1 MIAFI
6 ATSVLIDSLLS
17 PFLYNRERDEL
28 TSQLAVMRSQYERMK
43 QKADDDYQQI
53 KRAVEMVEQAQL
65 EQTQVN
71 WRGGGIGRGNE
82 TIWFVFCVYK

>member
-65 EQTQVN
+65 EQTQV
-71 WRGGGIGRGNE
+71 RKKGAG
-82 TIWFVFCVYK
+82 V